1 MTVLHS
7 LGLDQLQQQSQR
19 NSVTATAKTFNDSLT
34 LRQHRHLHADH
45 DRGLHCE
52 GLGRQAV
59 HDNVSRF
66 DPGVLLVV
74 LKIHWQF

>member
-1 MTVLHS
+1 MQFLQSMTVLHS

-59 HDNVSRF
+59 HDNVR
-66 DPGVLLVV
+66 DLTLV
-74 LKIHWQF
+74 FY